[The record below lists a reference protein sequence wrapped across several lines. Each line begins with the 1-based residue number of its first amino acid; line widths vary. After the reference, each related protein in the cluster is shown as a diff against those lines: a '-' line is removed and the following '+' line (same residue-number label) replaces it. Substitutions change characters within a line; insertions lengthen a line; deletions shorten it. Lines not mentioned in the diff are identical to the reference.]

1 MGILEVEGI
10 HTYYGQSHILFGVSL
25 SVDEGERICLLG
37 RNGAGKTTT
46 LRSIMGLTPPRSG
59 KVLFRGDEITREAAH
74 LISRRGIGFVPEDRR
89 IFPNITV
96 RANLDVAVKASVS
109 GERRWTLDR
118 VYELFPILKERA
130 TQRGGLLSGGEQQML
145 TIARSLMGN
154 PQLLLIDEPMEGLSP
169 LIVRMLGQQIVELQ
183 KEGITTVI
191 VEQYSDFTL
200 EISNRAYIIEKGQ
213 IRYEG
218 AAADLKKNKEIKMKY
233 LGV

>member
-1 MGILEVEGI
+1 MGILEVEEI

-25 SVDEGERICLLG
+25 SVEDGERICILG

-46 LRSIMGLTPPRSG
+46 LKSVMGLTPPRSG
-59 KVLFRGDEITREAAH
+59 KVLFRGEDITKEPTH

-96 RANLDVAVKASVS
+96 RANLDVAMKASVS
-109 GERRWTLDR
+109 GGTQWTLDR

-130 TQRGGLLSGGEQQML
+130 VQRGGLLSGGEQQML

-154 PQLLLIDEPMEGLSP
+154 PQLLLIDEPMEGLGP
-169 LIVRMLGQQIVELQ
+169 LIVQMLGQQIVQLQ

-200 EISNRAYIIEKGQ
+200 DISNRAYIIEKGQ
-213 IRYEG
+213 IRYQG
-218 AAADLKKNKEIKMKY
+218 VAADLKEDKEVKMKY

>member
-1 MGILEVEGI
+1 MGILEVEEI

-25 SVDEGERICLLG
+25 SIEEGERICLLG

-46 LRSIMGLTPPRSG
+46 LKSIMGLTPPRSG
-59 KVLFRGDEITREAAH
+59 KILFRGEDIARKPTH

-96 RANLDVAVKASVS
+96 RANLDVAIKPSIS
-109 GERRWTLDR
+109 GGTQWTLDR

-145 TIARSLMGN
+145 AIARSLMGN

-169 LIVRMLGQQIVELQ
+169 LIVQMLGQQIVQLHR
-183 KEGITTVI
+183 EGITTLI

-200 EISNRAYIIEKGQ
+200 KISNRAYIIEKGQ
-213 IRYEG
+213 IRYKG
-218 AAADLKKNKEIKMKY
+218 AAADLREDKEVKLKY

>member
-1 MGILEVEGI
+1 MGIIEVEEI
-10 HTYYGQSHILFGVSL
+10 HTYYGQSHILSGVSL
-25 SVDEGERICLLG
+25 VVAEGERVCLLG

-46 LRSIMGLTPPRSG
+46 LKSIMGLTPPRSG
-59 KVLFRGDEITREAAH
+59 KILFLGKDITKEPTH

-96 RANLDVAVKASVS
+96 RANLEVAVKASVTGQS
-109 GERRWTLDR
+109 PWNLDR
-118 VYELFPILKERA
+118 VYELFPILRERA
-130 TQRGGLLSGGEQQML
+130 TQRGGSLSGGEQQML

-169 LIVRMLGQQIVELQ
+169 LMVQMLGQQIVQLQ

-191 VEQYSDFTL
+191 IEQYSDFTL
-200 EISNRAYIIEKGQ
+200 DISTRAYIIEKGQ
-213 IRYEG
+213 IRYQG
-218 AAADLKKNKEIKMKY
+218 AAADLKKDKEVKLKY

>member
-1 MGILEVEGI
+1 MGILEVEEI

-25 SVDEGERICLLG
+25 SVEDGERICILG

-46 LRSIMGLTPPRSG
+46 LKSVMGLTPPRSG
-59 KVLFRGDEITREAAH
+59 KVLFRGEDITKEPTH

-96 RANLDVAVKASVS
+96 RANLDVAMKASVS
-109 GERRWTLDR
+109 GGTQWTLDR

-130 TQRGGLLSGGEQQML
+130 VQRGGLLSGGEQQML

-154 PQLLLIDEPMEGLSP
+154 PQLLLIDEPMEGLGP
-169 LIVRMLGQQIVELQ
+169 LIVQMLGQQIVQLQ

-191 VEQYSDFTL
+191 VEQYSDFNL
-200 EISNRAYIIEKGQ
+200 DLSNRAYIIEKGQ
-213 IRYEG
+213 IRYQG
-218 AAADLKKNKEIKMKY
+218 AAADLKEDKEVKMKY

>member
-1 MGILEVEGI
+1 MGILEVEAI

-25 SVDEGERICLLG
+25 SVAEGERICLLG
-37 RNGAGKTTT
+37 RNGAGKTTM
-46 LRSIMGLTPPRSG
+46 LKSIMGLTPPRSG
-59 KVLFRGDEITREAAH
+59 KILFRGEEITREPTH

-109 GERRWTLDR
+109 GGNPWTMER
-118 VYELFPILKERA
+118 VYGLFPILKERVL
-130 TQRGGLLSGGEQQML
+130 QRGGLLSGGEQQML

-154 PQLLLIDEPMEGLSP
+154 PQLLLIDEPMEGLGP
-169 LIVRMLGQQIVELQ
+169 LVVQMLGEQIVHLQ

-200 EISNRAYIIEKGQ
+200 DISNRAYIIEKGQ
-213 IRYEG
+213 IRYQG
-218 AAADLKKNKEIKMKY
+218 AAADLKEDKEVKMKY

>member
-1 MGILEVEGI
+1 MGILEVEEI

-25 SVDEGERICLLG
+25 SVEDGERICILG

-46 LRSIMGLTPPRSG
+46 LKSVMGLTPPRSG
-59 KVLFRGDEITREAAH
+59 KVLFRGEDITKEPTH

-96 RANLDVAVKASVS
+96 RANLDVAMKASVS
-109 GERRWTLDR
+109 GGTQWTLDR

-130 TQRGGLLSGGEQQML
+130 VQRGGLLSGGEQQML

-154 PQLLLIDEPMEGLSP
+154 PQLLLIDEPMEGLGP
-169 LIVRMLGQQIVELQ
+169 LIVQMLGQQIVQLQ

-200 EISNRAYIIEKGQ
+200 DISNRAYIIEKGQ
-213 IRYEG
+213 IRYQG
-218 AAADLKKNKEIKMKY
+218 AAADLKEDKEVKMKY

>member
-1 MGILEVEGI
+1 MGILEVEEI

-25 SVDEGERICLLG
+25 SIEEGERICLLG

-46 LRSIMGLTPPRSG
+46 LKSIMGLTPPRSG
-59 KVLFRGDEITREAAH
+59 KILFRGEDIARKPTH

-96 RANLDVAVKASVS
+96 RANLDVAIKPSIS
-109 GERRWTLDR
+109 GGTQWTLDR

-169 LIVRMLGQQIVELQ
+169 LIVQMLGQQIVQLQ
-183 KEGITTVI
+183 REGITTLI
-191 VEQYSDFTL
+191 VEMYSDFTL
-200 EISNRAYIIEKGQ
+200 DISNRAYIIEKGQ
-213 IRYEG
+213 IRYQG
-218 AAADLKKNKEIKMKY
+218 AAADLKEDKEVKMKY